1 MSHSR
6 ISYPEAMKPKY
17 VLAGVTVGLCAA
29 VSLQAASQGGVRTA
43 EPVSQSVS
51 APSASPEW
59 QRGLLDQYCL
69 ACHNDRA
76 QTAGLSLQTIGLERV
91 GEVDAESAVWETVVR
106 KLRAQSMPPA
116 GLPRPESASY
126 DQLASWLEGE
136 LDGAF
141 AAHPNAGR
149 PVAHR
154 LNRAEYTNAIRDLLG
169 LEIDGREMLPAD
181 DSGYG
186 FDNIGDVLSMSPS
199 LLERYMIASARISQ
213 IAVADPEIRP
223 TLHTYRVR
231 PTLLQYERMSEDL
244 PFGTRGGMA
253 VRHYFPVDGE
263 YRFKVRLQRTHAN
276 QIRGLAEPNAIE
288 VRFDRERIAEYTI
301 GGDGI
306 INPWVAVMNASAYE
320 QTADDGLE
328 LALRVTAGSHT
339 IGIAFPEQRGLPE
352 GILEPRLSVASYE
365 FAGDRDAPMSLES
378 VLISGP
384 YDGSKPE
391 TTPSRSRIFI
401 CEPTAGEED
410 RCATE
415 ILSTLARRAFRR
427 PVNTDDIE
435 TLLGF
440 YREGRDRAGT
450 FDAGIERSLRA
461 ILVDPEFLFRIER
474 DPDGVEPATAH
485 PVSQIEL
492 ASRLSFFLWSSI
504 PDDELLQAA
513 ESGELADPDRLRQEV
528 DRMLGDSRSGA
539 LIDNFAGQW
548 LYLRNLPSVA
558 PDPDTYPEFD
568 ENLRDAFRTETELFV
583 ASQLRDDRSVLELL
597 TADYTFLN
605 ERLARHYEI
614 PGVRGNFFR
623 RVTLN
628 DATRAGLLGQGSI
641 LTATSYPNR
650 TSPTLRGKWVLE
662 NLLGA
667 PPPPPPPDVPDLAEP
682 SATVPESVRERLEAH
697 RANPVCAS
705 CHAPMDPLGLALEP
719 FDAIG
724 KRRSHDGQ
732 RVIDPSATLPD
743 GSTLNGP
750 ASVSQHVL
758 ARPEQFVAALTEKLL
773 TYALGRGLEPYDAPV
788 VREIVRNADSDEYRW
803 SSLVMGIVDSVPFQ
817 MKRSRQP

>member
-1 MSHSR
+1 
-6 ISYPEAMKPKY
+6 
-17 VLAGVTVGLCAA
+17 
-29 VSLQAASQGGVRTA
+29 
-43 EPVSQSVS
+43 
-51 APSASPEW
+51 
-59 QRGLLDQYCL
+59 
-69 ACHNDRA
+69 
-76 QTAGLSLQTIGLERV
+76 
-91 GEVDAESAVWETVVR
+91 
-106 KLRAQSMPPA
+106 
-116 GLPRPESASY
+116 
-126 DQLASWLEGE
+126 
-136 LDGAF
+136 
-141 AAHPNAGR
+141 
-149 PVAHR
+149 
-154 LNRAEYTNAIRDLLG
+154 
-169 LEIDGREMLPAD
+169 
-181 DSGYG
+181 
-186 FDNIGDVLSMSPS
+186 
-199 LLERYMIASARISQ
+199 
-213 IAVADPEIRP
+213 
-223 TLHTYRVR
+223 
-231 PTLLQYERMSEDL
+231 MSEDL

-288 VRFDRERIAEYTI
+288 VRFDRERIAEFTV
-301 GGDGI
+301 GGDGF
-306 INPWVAVMNASAYE
+306 INPWTAVMNASAYE

-328 LALRVTAGSHT
+328 LTLRVTAGSHT

-352 GILEPRLSVASYE
+352 GVLEPRLSVASYE
-365 FAGDRDAPMSLES
+365 FAGDRDAPMSLDS

-384 YDGSKPE
+384 YDPSKPE
-391 TTPSRSRIFI
+391 TTPSRSRIFV
-401 CEPTAGEED
+401 CEPTADDDD

-427 PVNTDDIE
+427 PVNFDDIE

-440 YREGRDRAGT
+440 YREGRDQAGA
-450 FDAGIERSLRA
+450 FDTGIERALRA

-474 DPDGVEPATAH
+474 DPVGVEPATAH
-485 PVSQIEL
+485 PVSPVEL
-492 ASRLSFFLWSSI
+492 ASRLSFFLWSSL

-513 ESGELADPDRLRQEV
+513 ESGELAAPDRLRQEV
-528 DRMLGDSRSGA
+528 DRMLADSRSGA

-614 PGVRGNFFR
+614 PGVRGNYFR
-623 RVTLN
+623 RVTLS
-628 DATRAGLLGQGSI
+628 DSSRAGLLGQGSI

-667 PPPPPPPDVPDLAEP
+667 PPPAPPANVPDLAEQ
-682 SATVPESVRERLEAH
+682 SATAPESVRERLEAH

-724 KRRSHDGQ
+724 KRRSHDGT
-732 RVIDPSATLPD
+732 RVIDASATLPD

-758 ARPEQFVAALTEKLL
+758 ARREQFVTVLTEKLL

-788 VREIVRNADSDEYRW
+788 VRDIVRNAESDEYRW